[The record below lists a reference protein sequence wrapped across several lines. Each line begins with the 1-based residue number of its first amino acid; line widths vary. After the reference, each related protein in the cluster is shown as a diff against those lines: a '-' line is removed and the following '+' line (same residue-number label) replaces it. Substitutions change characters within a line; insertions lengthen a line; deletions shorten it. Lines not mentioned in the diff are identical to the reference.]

1 MYPAY
6 YIANSRMCHVIIKTK
21 NKKTSS
27 QENSQWILATIL
39 VDWPRNCLNR
49 AMRTRSVKGIG
60 AQQVPM
66 VKAATGLAQ
75 GADAFSTVSQRGGDQ
90 RGT

>member
-1 MYPAY
+1 
-6 YIANSRMCHVIIKTK
+6 
-21 NKKTSS
+21 
-27 QENSQWILATIL
+27 
-39 VDWPRNCLNR
+39 
-49 AMRTRSVKGIG
+49 MRTRSVKGIG